1 MCVRKTHRRGS
12 LLVTCH
18 CSLRNLMNA
27 LFEDDGQL
35 KFGSIMSASDAS
47 AQVETPTGRRL
58 KVKSNNIIYRFSPQE
73 IGVFQKSAET
83 IRSDIDLTLLWESAA
98 QDKERNFADFA
109 KDYFGEAASAE
120 QTAATLLSLH
130 AAPMYFYKR
139 GKGIYKP
146 APPESL
152 KAALAGV
159 ERKAREAEQ
168 MSAWVD
174 ELVAGLAPEPIAKNW
189 LRLLHAP
196 DKQSLEYKALM
207 AAVEKARTAP
217 TALLAKAGVIASTHA
232 LHYGKFLLNVFPK
245 GTQFPDV
252 GRVDAPSNLPDAG
265 VEAFSIDDDSTTEI
279 DDAFSVSKT
288 ANGYRVGIH
297 IAAPA
302 LGIAID
308 SPLDGVARDRLST
321 VYMPGNKITML
332 PDGVCAVYSLDAG
345 KRVPAVSLY
354 LEVDAALDVK
364 SIDTKIETVAI
375 TQNLRIPALDAS
387 TWMEAGDES
396 VPFASELR
404 FLYRL
409 AAQLQGVRGEQVVNR
424 VDYNFVVSGDPDSQE
439 ARIEVKPRA
448 RGSAI
453 DVIVS
458 EMMIYANVAWAKLL
472 ADRGATGMFRVQAAG
487 KTKMSSQAGAHEG
500 LNVAH
505 YLWATSPLRRY
516 ADLVN
521 QRQIIAATRGE
532 SLPYTRGDAK
542 LLGAIADFD
551 TTYGVYGDFQQ
562 QMEFYWCA
570 RLIEQNHIE
579 KLTATVIRENLVRF
593 DTLPIVQRVND
604 MTHQD
609 AGTRVLLA
617 VSQVDLYEPSL
628 HLRFVD
634 KIE

>member
-1 MCVRKTHRRGS
+1 
-12 LLVTCH
+12 
-18 CSLRNLMNA
+18 MNA

-35 KFGSIMSASDAS
+35 KFGAIMSTSDAS
-47 AQVETPTGRRL
+47 AQVELGGGRRI
-58 KVKSNNIIYRFSPQE
+58 KVKSNNIIYRFDAQTISA
-73 IGVFQKSAET
+73 FQQRAELV
-83 IRSDIDLTLLWESAA
+83 RNEIDLTLLWESAP
-98 QDKERNFADFA
+98 QNEERMFGDFA
-109 KDYFGEAASAE
+109 KDYFGESLTPE
-120 QTAATLLSLH
+120 QTAATLLAVH

-139 GKGIYKP
+139 GKGVYKP

-152 KAALAGV
+152 KAALAGL

-168 MSAWVD
+168 MAAWVD
-174 ELVAGLAPEPIAKNW
+174 ELIAGRAPEAIAKNW

-252 GRVDAPSNLPDAG
+252 GSVSAPSDLPPAD
-265 VEAFSIDDDSTTEI
+265 VQAFSIDDDSTTEI
-279 DDAFSVSKT
+279 DDAFSVTKT
-288 ANGYRVGIH
+288 ASGHRVGIH

-302 LGIAID
+302 LGIAVD
-308 SPLDGVARDRLST
+308 SPLDTLARDRLST

-332 PDGVCAVYSLDAG
+332 PDAACSVYSLDAG
-345 KRVPAVSLY
+345 KRVPSVSLY
-354 LEVDAALDVK
+354 LELDAALEVK
-364 SIDTKIETVAI
+364 SIETKIESIAI
-375 TQNLRIPALDAS
+375 AENLRIPTLDAS

-396 VPFASELR
+396 VPFAAELR

-409 AAQLQGVRGEQVVNR
+409 CAQLQGVRGEQAVNR
-424 VDYNFVVSGDPDSQE
+424 IDYNFIVAGNPDSPD
-439 ARIEVKPRA
+439 ARIEIKPRA

-458 EMMIYANVAWAKLL
+458 ELMIYANVAWAKLL

-516 ADLVN
+516 SDLVN
-521 QRQIIAATRGE
+521 QRQIVAATRAE
-532 SLPYTRGDAK
+532 SLPYVRGDAK

-551 TTYGVYGDFQQ
+551 TTYGTYGDFQQ
-562 QMEFYWCA
+562 QMEFYWCI
-570 RLIEQNHIE
+570 RYVQQEKIER
-579 KLTATVIRENLVRF
+579 LTATVIRENLVRF
-593 DTLPIVQRVND
+593 DTLPLVQRINE
-604 MTHQD
+604 MTHQPP
-609 AGTRVLLA
+609 GTRVLLA
-617 VSQVDLYEPSL
+617 VGEIDLYEPSL
-628 HLRFVD
+628 HLRFID